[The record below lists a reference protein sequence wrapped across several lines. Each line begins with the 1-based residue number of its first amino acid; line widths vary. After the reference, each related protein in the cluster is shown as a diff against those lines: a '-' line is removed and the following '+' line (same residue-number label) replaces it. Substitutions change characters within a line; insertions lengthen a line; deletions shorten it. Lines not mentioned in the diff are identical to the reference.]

1 MRKDWKW
8 ESWKELGYDE
18 EIQETPETDHYNV
31 PHRLKYGV
39 ENRFNNFIQ
48 CIFEYTATN

>member
-39 ENRFNNFIQ
+39 EIYSTISSSAYLNILK
-48 CIFEYTATN
+48 